1 MRKAQ
6 RSLVG
11 ALGLCLVLS
20 GWGWAATT
28 FPDRPI
34 TLIAP
39 NPPGGT
45 NDIQGRALAEAAK
58 KFLPVPITIVNR
70 PGGGGAVGISEVVQ
84 ARPNGYTLAVGGL
97 SPCVL
102 IPLTAK
108 LPYTGPGDFQP
119 VIKLANIPLV
129 LAAQAQSAWKTL
141 PELLSHAKANPG
153 KIRVGTAGISSLHH
167 LHLETLKGKAGV
179 DMTHVPFAGGAESTT
194 ALLGGHIEAVILPP
208 SVIVGHVK
216 AGKVRMLGVFDEKRH
231 PMAPEVPT
239 FREMGFDIT
248 QGNYALILAPK
259 KTPEPVVTILH
270 DALKKAIETDFFKKF
285 AEEHGYL
292 ISYKG
297 PEDLAKELEH
307 DFAVFGEILK
317 KLGLRKD

>member
-1 MRKAQ
+1 MKLT
-6 RSLVG
+6 LVV
-11 ALGLCLVLS
+11 AIGLCLLLWN
-20 GWGWAATT
+20 GGWAATT

-129 LAAQAQSAWKTL
+129 LAAQAQSAWKCM

-270 DALKKAIETDFFKKF
+270 DALKNAASSCFLEIASRAETS
-285 AEEHGYL
+285 ASATRIPMML
-292 ISYKG
+292 TQ
-297 PEDLAKELEH
+297 
-307 DFAVFGEILK
+307 
-317 KLGLRKD
+317 